1 MKTSNCPSC
10 GARVV
15 FRSTAS
21 IMAVCEYCQ
30 STLLRRAEDVENI
43 GTMADLLDDASL
55 IQLGTEGTYRGMNFT
70 VIGRIQMQYQ
80 QGVWNEWYVL
90 FDNQRGGWLSDANGD
105 YTMTFVMDIN
115 TPLPDRNALKA
126 GMTIQLNGDPFVV
139 TDIEEGK
146 CVAGAGE
153 LPFKV
158 GAGFAAPSVDLRFER
173 QFASIDYSEEK
184 PLLFFGASVD
194 FADLHFSRLR
204 DPDQVGVGKIKLNAL
219 QCPNCAAP
227 IEIHAAGIVR
237 VTCPS
242 CFALLDAE
250 HPQLKLLKKFSEKVK
265 IEPIIPLGSEGK
277 LNDVNYRVLGFL
289 RREGRSDGV
298 LYHWDEYLLHHPQQ
312 GFFWLIEYQGHWSFA
327 RPCKALPT
335 VKLGNIALYQNRDY
349 QHFSKGNVEVSYVLG
364 EFYWQIKVGERAQ
377 VSDYIAPPYSLSE
390 ERTNNEVT
398 WTQSEYLAAE
408 TVKTAFAMT
417 RNMPPQVGVAANQV
431 WAAEAGY
438 HQVWRWFWRI
448 TLILIVV
455 QLISV
460 WQSDDRVSLSGNFEF
475 QGGNPAAVTS
485 PVFVLSGHQGNL
497 HLINHTNLDN
507 DWAFIGM
514 ELVNRDTGEVY
525 EVNRDIGFYHGS
537 DEDGY
542 WSEGSTSDD
551 ALIAN
556 VPSGN
561 YVLSLDVETAQNRPQ
576 AFVTQ
581 IEIRRNVSNWHNIW
595 VIEFLLLLLPI
606 IYWWRRAAFEAQ
618 RWADSD
624 YPKAS
629 PSQMIASGLESDD

>member
-1 MKTSNCPSC
+1 MKISNCPSC

-30 STLLRRAEDVENI
+30 STLLRRAEDIENI
-43 GTMADLLDDASL
+43 GKMADLLDDASL
-55 IQLGTEGTYRGMNFT
+55 IQLGTEGRYRGMNFT

-115 TPLPDRNALKA
+115 TPLPDWNALTA
-126 GMTIQLNGDPFVV
+126 GMTIKLNGDPFVV
-139 TDIEEGK
+139 MDIENSQ

-173 QFASIDYSEEK
+173 QFASIDYSEAT

-194 FADLHFSRLR
+194 FAELNFSRLR
-204 DPDQVGVGKIKLNAL
+204 DPAQVGVGKIKLNAF

-227 IEIHAAGIVR
+227 IEIHAAGIAR

-250 HPQLKLLKKFSEKVK
+250 HPQLKLLQKFKEQIK
-265 IEPIIPLGSEGK
+265 IEPVIPLGSEGK

-289 RREGRSDGV
+289 RREGKSDGI

-312 GFFWLIEYQGHWSFA
+312 GFFWLVEYQGHWSFA
-327 RPCKALPT
+327 RPCKAPPAIG
-335 VKLGNIALYQNRDY
+335 LGGIALYQHQDY
-349 QHFSKGNVEVSYVLG
+349 QHFSKGNVTVDYVLG
-364 EFYWQIKVGERAQ
+364 EFYWRVAVGEKAT
-377 VSDYIAPPYSLSE
+377 VSDYIAPPYSLSQE
-390 ERTNNEVT
+390 KTNNEIT
-398 WTQSEYLAAE
+398 WTHSEYLDAAI
-408 TVKTAFAMT
+408 VKTAFGVT
-417 RNMPPQVGVAANQV
+417 RNLPMQHGVAANQV
-431 WAAEAGY
+431 WAGEAGY
-438 HQVWRWFWRI
+438 HQVWRWFWGI
-448 TLILIVV
+448 TVLMIVV

-460 WQSDDRVSLSGNFEF
+460 WQSDDRTTLSGTF
-475 QGGNPAAVTS
+475 QFPAGNAPAITS
-485 PVFVLSGHQGNL
+485 PVFALTGHTGNL

-507 DWAFIGM
+507 DWSAISM

-525 EVNRDIGFYHGS
+525 EINREISFYHGS

-542 WSEGSTSDD
+542 WSEGSTTDD
-551 ALIAN
+551 ALVAN

-561 YVLSLDVETAQNRPQ
+561 YVLSLAAESQHPLT
-576 AFVTQ
+576 TQ
-581 IEIRRNVSNWHNIW
+581 IEIRRNVSNWHN
-595 VIEFLLLLLPI
+595 VFLIELLLLLFPV
-606 IYWWRRAAFEAQ
+606 IYWWRRTSFEAL

-624 YPKAS
+624 HPKAS
-629 PSQMIASGLESDD
+629 PSEMITSGTDD

>member
-1 MKTSNCPSC
+1 
-10 GARVV
+10 
-15 FRSTAS
+15 
-21 IMAVCEYCQ
+21 MAVCEYCQ

-126 GMTIQLNGDPFVV
+126 GMTIKLNGDLFVV

-173 QFASIDYSEEK
+173 QFASIDYSEET

-265 IEPIIPLGSEGK
+265 IEPFIPLGSEGK
-277 LNDVNYRVLGFL
+277 LNDVSYRVLGFL

-298 LYHWDEYLLHHPQQ
+298 LYHWDEYLVHHPQQ

-390 ERTNNEVT
+390 ERTRNEVT

-408 TVKTAFAMT
+408 TVKTAFAIT

-475 QGGNPAAVTS
+475 QAGNPAAVTS

-507 DWAFIGM
+507 DWAFVGM

-595 VIEFLLLLLPI
+595 IVELLLLLFPF
-606 IYWWRRAAFEAQ
+606 IYWWRRASFEAQ

-629 PSQMIASGLESDD
+629 PSEMLSSASDD

>member
-1 MKTSNCPSC
+1 
-10 GARVV
+10 
-15 FRSTAS
+15 
-21 IMAVCEYCQ
+21 MAVCEYCQ